1 MRSLG
6 EVMVVVGL
14 EGALLDQNGRMP
26 RANAEVIRLFCSR
39 GGRFTVASNR
49 TPVYVQ
55 QVLRDIPVTE
65 PVICCGGA
73 TIYDVN
79 AKEYMAQRM
88 LNTKAAA
95 VMLDTI
101 LMAFPNM
108 GVIIQRQDGTLCV
121 ARANA
126 YTYEYMQRERAA
138 YVVTQVCDI
147 PEPWIRVILLD
158 KSNQLDRLEQYAE
171 RHNTSDELSFSR
183 ASENAFHILGNHV
196 SKGFALRELAEI
208 CEIQQSDIYSIGG
221 EHGDQS
227 LLQMTGH
234 SVAMPSAPVRV
245 KLAAELVTRLETAE
259 GGTAEFLY
267 QLIKE
272 YEK

>member
-6 EVMVVVGL
+6 EVMVVAGL

-49 TPVYVQ
+49 TPAYVRRTLQ
-55 QVLRDIPVTE
+55 DIPVTE

-79 AKEYMAQRM
+79 AEEYMAQRI
-88 LNTKAAA
+88 LNTKSAIT
-95 VMLDTI
+95 MLDAI
-101 LMAFPNM
+101 LTAFPNM

-121 ARANA
+121 VRANEYTQA
-126 YTYEYMQRERAA
+126 YINREHAD
-138 YVVTQVCDI
+138 YVTAQICDV
-147 PEPWIRVILLD
+147 PEPWIRVILTD
-158 KSNQLDRLEQYAE
+158 KPSQLDRLEPYAE
-171 RHNTSDELSFSR
+171 RHKNNDENSFAR
-183 ASENAFHILGNHV
+183 ASEHSFHILGANV
-196 SKGFALRELAEI
+196 SKGSAVRELADI
-208 CEIQQSDIYSIGG
+208 CEMPQPYIYSIGG
-221 EHGDQS
+221 DYNDQQ
-227 LLQMTGH
+227 LLQLTGH
-234 SVAMPSAPVRV
+234 AVAMPGAPVRV

-259 GGTAEFLY
+259 GGAAEFLY
-267 QLIKE
+267 RLIKE